1 MALNSTTADAA
12 ATAYVNSLATLLSL
26 TPTQK
31 TAALKNFKLLF
42 EQLYTS
48 LKTDI
53 VITILPS
60 SIVTTGSATT
70 QTGPAAPIPLS
81 PA

>member
-1 MALNSTTADAA
+1 MALNSGTADAV
-12 ATAYVNSLATLLSL
+12 ATAICVALGVTDSISQAKYKQVYEILY
-26 TPTQK
+26 
-31 TAALKNFKLLF
+31 AA
-42 EQLYTS
+42 

-53 VITILPS
+53 VITILAS
-60 SIVTTGSATT
+60 SIVTVGSATT

>member
-1 MALNSTTADAA
+1 MALNSATADACAQAICA
-12 ATAYVNSLATLLSL
+12 AIGVTDAASIAIY
-26 TPTQK
+26 K
-31 TAALKNFKLLF
+31 TVY
-42 EQLYTS
+42 EQLFTA

-60 SIVTTGSATT
+60 SIVTTGSAAT

>member
-1 MALNSTTADAA
+1 MALDNTSADAC
-12 ATAYVNSLATLLSL
+12 ATAICSAMGITDAT
-26 TPTQK
+26 TIAQWK
-31 TAALKNFKLLF
+31 KMV
-42 EQLYTS
+42 EQLYSS

-53 VITILPS
+53 VITILAS
-60 SIVTTGSATT
+60 SIVTTGGPAT